1 MLDFQKV
8 KQAERER
15 AGKLAASA
23 AGAAMEADARLEAH
37 AMAESSD
44 DIKMSATYS
53 ENGGSNGEANTFDPG
68 AGQTSEQTFATQF
81 SVSYNLLSSIWLH
94 FNVANVLLTC
104 NLP

>member
-37 AMAESSD
+37 AVAQSSN
-44 DIKMSATYS
+44 DIKMSATYTA
-53 ENGGSNGEANTFDPG
+53 NGDSNGEANTFDPG

-81 SVSYNLLSSIWLH
+81 SVSYNLLSIIGYILLL
-94 FNVANVLLTC
+94 ANV
-104 NLP
+104 

>member
-1 MLDFQKV
+1 M

-37 AMAESSD
+37 AAVESSN
-44 DIKMSATYS
+44 DIKMSATYTA
-53 ENGGSNGEANTFDPG
+53 NGDSNGEANTFDPG

-81 SVSYNLLSSIWLH
+81 SVSYIFCLSYGYILL
-94 FNVANVLLTC
+94 ANVLLTSC
-104 NLP
+104 YLP